1 MWPQLAALFYSKN
14 RRRGQRMKVKDKLD
28 RVGSTLSQLG
38 VIMLSLSATA
48 MLAQAP
54 APAKWKPPTTQGLTL
69 ATRAFDDGGII
80 PNKYTQANTTPPVSP
95 DLEWTHAPNGTMSF
109 VLIVNDPDTAP
120 DKLTEVVLHWLIFN
134 IPGTASGLPE
144 GVPNDAHLAD
154 GSVQALNRAQTVG
167 YEGMGAGPAGPYHH
181 YTFELYALDTKLA
194 LGPTATRADV
204 LAAMNGHI
212 LAKAVLVGR
221 FHLPQGPR

>member
-1 MWPQLAALFYSKN
+1 
-14 RRRGQRMKVKDKLD
+14 MKVKSKLY
-28 RVGSTLSQLG
+28 RVGTTLSLLG
-38 VIMLSLSATA
+38 VITLSLSAA
-48 MLAQAP
+48 SMVAQAP

-80 PNKYTQANTTPPVSP
+80 PNKYTQASTTPPVSP
-95 DLEWTHAPNGTMSF
+95 DLEWTHAPGGTVSF
-109 VLIVNDPDTAP
+109 ALIVNDPDTAP

-134 IPGTASGLPE
+134 IPGTATGLPE
-144 GVPNDAHLAD
+144 GVPNDTHLPD

-181 YTFELYALDTKLA
+181 YSFELYALDTKLT

-221 FHLPQGPR
+221 FHLP

>member
-1 MWPQLAALFYSKN
+1 M
-14 RRRGQRMKVKDKLD
+14 RRGQGKMVKGELYRGGS
-28 RVGSTLSQLG
+28 RVSVLG
-38 VIMLSLSATA
+38 VIMLSLSAAA
-48 MLAQAP
+48 MVGQAP
-54 APAKWKPPTTQGLTL
+54 ASAKWQPPKTQGLTL
-69 ATRAFDDGGII
+69 ATRAFDDGGVI
-80 PNKYTQANTTPPVSP
+80 PNKYTQASTTAPVSP
-95 DLEWTHAPNGTMSF
+95 DLEWTHAPDGTVSF
-109 VLIVNDPDTAP
+109 ALIVNDPDTAP

-144 GVPNDAHLAD
+144 GVPNDAHLPD

-167 YEGMGAGPAGPYHH
+167 YEGMGAGAAGPYHH
-181 YTFELYALDTKLA
+181 YSFELYALDTKLT

-221 FHLPQGPR
+221 FHRP